1 MTMFNS
7 KSWKFWMFQFPPS
20 VKQTRRGWRETNWDK
35 ENRKEEEEKLRLEY
49 FCSFLR
55 NSLLIL
61 SFLISAKPNRHEQ
74 TIWYDGSLWR
84 KHKLEF
90 TITECFLNLFCTCVE
105 ILSFILICKTFLGQ
119 CQILVWMNV
128 EELVN

>member
-20 VKQTRRGWRETNWDK
+20 VKQTRRGWREINWDK
-35 ENRKEEEEKLRLEY
+35 GNRKEEEEKLRLEY

-55 NSLLIL
+55 NILLIL
-61 SFLISAKPNRHEQ
+61 SFLIPAKPNRHEQ

-90 TITECFLNLFCTCVE
+90 TITESFLNLFCTCVE